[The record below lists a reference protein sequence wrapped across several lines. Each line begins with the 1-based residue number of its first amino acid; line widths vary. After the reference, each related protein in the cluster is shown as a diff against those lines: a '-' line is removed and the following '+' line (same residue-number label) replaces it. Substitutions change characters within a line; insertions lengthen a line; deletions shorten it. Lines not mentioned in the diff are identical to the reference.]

1 MSKQHSKF
9 AMWWYE
15 RRGRLLPVAT
25 VSVLLLVIAVIAGA
39 FYKGA
44 KKPPAAKP
52 ELPQPVLSTSVVSV
66 TNDARASKAENGRT
80 RYLLTAAKDTT
91 YSDGRHELEKVVLVS
106 YLPNGPEGKEES
118 KLEAERGVYY
128 QQAGQVECTGNVKL
142 VNSDGAE
149 ITTQLLRYDQ
159 NTEVATTDQPV
170 QFKRGEVSGTSVGA
184 IYYVKTKVADLV
196 KDAHLIR
203 QHPVK
208 DKPGPPT
215 ELTAQHLI
223 YDALKGEAF
232 AQGNATITQGGQT
245 AKADSIKGFL
255 DVKTQQLKN
264 AELRGNAY
272 LKEVTPQK
280 TSEIQSRDMDFFFDE
295 RQELKQAVAVGGA
308 QGRSLEKDAPRELK
322 AERIEANYVP
332 TKDGSVLQTLN
343 TQGRTTLKIIAA
355 DETQKPDPKA
365 PAIVVRSSERVLES
379 DTVSSVFQPDGKY
392 LARVEANGKAV
403 MTITPLQVTPKAE
416 RKILHATK
424 FNAEFMATK
433 NLLKT
438 AIAEGDAVAD
448 FELMMPPPK
457 PTKPN
462 EKPKSGK
469 RSLKAN
475 KLTANLHPETQDVL
489 DMVADGEM
497 KYTDNDRN
505 STAERG
511 TYDAVA
517 QMVALRGKPVLWD
530 DNARTNA
537 DEIDANLDTGESYA
551 RGKVRT
557 TYYSRDTTGGAAP
570 FKKSKA
576 PVTIASDTATVRHRE
591 AAARYQ
597 GNARAW
603 QEDDF
608 VRGDN
613 LELDKG
619 ESTMHAWGNVQSAF
633 YSVEREVEMPKTDA
647 GKEATKPDATPKP
660 EVTKDASKPELKKK
674 EVVPVFVSADD
685 LVYDDKVRTAHY
697 AGKVKIRQAS
707 DQIDAAKADAVMD
720 ENKKLSQL
728 TAAQNV
734 ILTQPQR
741 RGTGDL
747 LVYTAATDAAVLTGK
762 PAFLEDRERETTSKS
777 PQLTLFLRDARMQAV
792 DETGKK
798 RVRTTHRIAPKTN

>member
-1 MSKQHSKF
+1 
-9 AMWWYE
+9 MWWYE

-25 VSVLLLVIAVIAGA
+25 VSLLLLVIAVIAGA

-44 KKPPAAKP
+44 HKSPASRL
-52 ELPQPVLSTSVVSV
+52 ELPAPVLSTSVVSV
-66 TNDARASKAENGRT
+66 TNDARFQKFENGKP
-80 RYLLTAAKDTT
+80 RYLITAAKDTT
-91 YSDGRHELEKVVLVS
+91 YSDGRHELEKIVLVS
-106 YLPNGPEGKEES
+106 YLPDGPEGKEDS
-118 KLEAERGVYY
+118 KLEAERGVYN

-159 NTEVATTDQPV
+159 NTEVATTDQPM
-170 QFKRGEVSGTSVGA
+170 QFKRAEVSGTSVGA
-184 IYYVKTKVADLV
+184 IYYVKTKIADLL
-196 KDAHLIR
+196 KDAHLTR
-203 QHPVK
+203 QHPAK
-208 DKPGPPT
+208 EKPGPPV
-215 ELTAQHLI
+215 ELTAQRVI
-223 YDALKGEAF
+223 YDALAGVVRTS
-232 AQGNATITQGGQT
+232 GNATITQGGQT
-245 AKADSIKGFL
+245 AKADAINGLL
-255 DVKTQQLKN
+255 DVKTQQLKT

-272 LKEVTPQK
+272 LKEQTPQK
-280 TSEIQSRDMDFFFDE
+280 TSEIQSRDMDFFFDDK
-295 RQELKQAVAVGGA
+295 QELKQAIATGGA

-332 TKDGSVLQTLN
+332 TPKGSALQTLN
-343 TQGRTTLKIIAA
+343 TQGRTTLKIISA

-365 PAIVVRSSERVLES
+365 PAIVVRSSERVLEA
-379 DTVSSVFQPDGKY
+379 DSVASTFQADGKY
-392 LARVEANGKAV
+392 LARVEASGKAV
-403 MTITPLQVTPKAE
+403 MTITPLQVTLKTE

-424 FNAEFMATK
+424 FNAEFLATR
-433 NLLKT
+433 NFLKT

-448 FELMMPPPK
+448 FELQTPPPK

-462 EKPKSGK
+462 EKPKTGK
-469 RSLKAN
+469 RTLKAQ

-489 DMVADGEM
+489 DMVAEGET

-505 STAERG
+505 GTAERG
-511 TYDAVA
+511 TYDAVT
-517 QMVALRGKPVLWD
+517 QMVALRGKPLLWD
-530 DNARTNA
+530 DDARTNA
-537 DEIDANLDTGESYA
+537 DEIDANLDTGESFA

-570 FKKSKA
+570 FKKGKA
-576 PVTIASDTATVRHRE
+576 SVTIASDTAVMRHRE
-591 AAARYQ
+591 DAARYQ

-603 QEDDF
+603 QDDDF

-619 ESTMHAWGNVQSAF
+619 ESTLHAWGNVQSAF
-633 YSVEREVEMPKTDA
+633 YSVEREVETPKTDA
-647 GKEATKPDATPKP
+647 AKTDAPKPGAIKEPVKEAAKP
-660 EVTKDASKPELKKK
+660 EPKKK

-697 AGKVKIRQAS
+697 TGKVKIRQAS

>member
-1 MSKQHSKF
+1 
-9 AMWWYE
+9 MWWYE

-25 VSVLLLVIAVIAGA
+25 VTLLLLVIGVIAGA

-44 KKPPAAKP
+44 KKPPASKP
-52 ELPQPVLSTSVVSV
+52 ELPAPVLSTAVVSV
-66 TNDARASKAENGRT
+66 TNDARFSKYENGKP
-80 RYLLTAAKDTT
+80 RYLITAAKDTT
-91 YSDGRHELEKVVLVS
+91 YSDGRHELEKVVLIS
-106 YLPNGPEGKEES
+106 YLPDGPDGKEET
-118 KLEAERGVYY
+118 KLEAERGVYN

-170 QFKRGEVSGTSVGA
+170 QFKRAEVSGTSVGA
-184 IYYVKTKVADLV
+184 IYYVKTKVADLL
-196 KDAHLIR
+196 KDAHIVR
-203 QHPVK
+203 QHPAK
-208 DKPGPPT
+208 DKPGPPV
-215 ELTAQHLI
+215 EITAQRVI
-223 YDALKGEAF
+223 YDALNGRAN
-232 AQGNATITQGGQT
+232 ALGSATITQGGQV
-245 AKADSIKGFL
+245 AKADTINGFL
-255 DVKTQQLKN
+255 DVKTQQLKT
-264 AELRGNAY
+264 AELRGNSY

-295 RQELKQAVAVGGA
+295 RQELKQAVAIGGA

-332 TKDGSVLQTLN
+332 TPKGSALQTLN
-343 TQGRTTLKIIAA
+343 TQGRTTLKIISA

-365 PAIVVRSSERVLES
+365 AAIVVRSSERVLEADS
-379 DTVSSVFQPDGKY
+379 VSSVFQPDGKH

-403 MTITPLQVTPKAE
+403 MTITPLQVTPKSE
-416 RKILHATK
+416 RKILRATK
-424 FNAEFMATK
+424 FNAEFLATK

-438 AIAEGDAVAD
+438 AVAEGDAVAD
-448 FELMMPPPK
+448 FELMTPLPK
-457 PTKPN
+457 PKPN
-462 EKPKSGK
+462 EKPKTGK
-469 RSLKAN
+469 RTLKAQ

-489 DMVADGEM
+489 DMVAEGEM

-505 STAERG
+505 GTAERG
-511 TYDAVA
+511 TYDAVT
-517 QMVALRGKPVLWD
+517 QMVALRGKPLLWD
-530 DNARTNA
+530 DDARTNA
-537 DEIDANLDTGESYA
+537 DEIDANLDTGESFA

-576 PVTIASDTATVRHRE
+576 PVTIASDTAVVRHRE
-591 AAARYQ
+591 DAARYQ

-603 QEDDF
+603 QDDDF

-619 ESTMHAWGNVQSAF
+619 ESTLHAWGNVQSAF
-633 YSVEREVEMPKTDA
+633 YSVEREVETPKTETNKPEPGKPEA
-647 GKEATKPDATPKP
+647 VKEVAKEAAKP
-660 EVTKDASKPELKKK
+660 EPKKK
-674 EVVPVFVSADD
+674 EIVPVFVSADD

-697 AGKVKIRQAS
+697 TGKVKIRQAS